1 MNKFMRI
8 LIMFDLPTK
17 TKNDRRNAS
26 RFRSY
31 LIKDGYI
38 MLQWSVYSR
47 LCDGMDSVQTHK
59 NRLNKNMPPLGEIR
73 VLTLTEKQYESI
85 EILLGGKNKHGADR
99 PACAIELF

>member
-59 NRLNKNMPPLGEIR
+59 SRLNKNMPPLGAIR

-85 EILLGGKNKHGADR
+85 EILLGGKNKNSGDQ
-99 PACAIELF
+99 PARAIEIF